1 MYSQFFILF
10 AMIVVGYYGYRKGW
24 LTREVNKGMGG
35 LVMQATIPAMLVTT
49 IANIQITH
57 DILLGFFLMMAAQ
70 AAAMMI
76 FGFLMRLYGKARKL
90 DGRLLDMLDITT
102 GSLNN
107 GFIGL
112 PVATIFF
119 GDVGVMYMSAG
130 VLGLNLYLWSYGVYV
145 LGGKQG
151 GSGAQ
156 MGKTFLKGAVN
167 PNCIAIF
174 LGLALTLSNTVH
186 LVPQALLDF
195 LTRLGDLSTPLS
207 LIYIGALAGSS
218 GIKQLFHEKDAL
230 EDQYCENAC
239 HAISGL
245 GSYADCSGGRY
256 GEIYFSGDSGIAI
269 GGCCAY
275 DGRKVWIW
283 RKNVLGYR
291 TLDHADFRFGTACL
305 RMADTL
311 SVLRKKQQKV

>member
-1 MYSQFFILF
+1 MYGQFFILF

-24 LTREVNKGMGG
+24 LTREVNKGLGG

-49 IANIQITH
+49 IANIEITN
-57 DILLGFFLMMAAQ
+57 DILVGFFLMMAAQ

-90 DGRLLDMLDITT
+90 DGRLLDMLDITN

-112 PVATIFF
+112 PVAASFF
-119 GDVGVMYMSAG
+119 GEVGVMYMSAG
-130 VLGLNLYLWSYGVYV
+130 AVGRNLYLWSYGVYV

-151 GSGAQ
+151 GSGGQ

-174 LGLALTLSNTVH
+174 LGLALTLSHTVQF
-186 LVPQALLDF
+186 VPQALLDF

-230 EDQYCENAC
+230 ELSIVKMLAMPFLAWAVMLIVPAGDMAKSIFLVTAALPAAVVVPMMVEKY
-239 HAISGL
+239 G
-245 GSYADCSGGRY
+245 Y
-256 GEIYFSGDSGIAI
+256 GEKMSSDIVLLTTLISVVELPA
-269 GGCCAY
+269 C
-275 DGRKVWIW
+275 VW
-283 RKNVLGYR
+283 LTHFLY
-291 TLDHADFRFGTACL
+291 
-305 RMADTL
+305 
-311 SVLRKKQQKV
+311 

>member
-24 LTREVNKGMGG
+24 LTREVNKGLGS

-49 IANIQITH
+49 IANIEITN

-76 FGFLMRLYGKARKL
+76 FGFLIRFYAKARKM
-90 DGRLLDMLDITT
+90 DERLLDMLDITV

-112 PVATIFF
+112 PVAMIFF
-119 GDVGVMYMSAG
+119 GDAGVMYMSAG

-145 LGGKQG
+145 LGGKKG

-156 MGKTFLKGAVN
+156 MGKTFLKGAIN

-174 LGLALTLSNTVH
+174 LGLALTLSHTVH
-186 LVPQALLDF
+186 FVPQALLDF

-230 EDQYCENAC
+230 E
-239 HAISGL
+239 ISIVKMLAMPFLAWAVMLIVPAGNMAKSIFL
-245 GSYADCSGGRY
+245 VTAALPAAVVVPMMVEKYGY
-256 GEIYFSGDSGIAI
+256 GEKMSSDIVLLTTLISVVELPA
-269 GGCCAY
+269 C
-275 DGRKVWIW
+275 VWL
-283 RKNVLGYR
+283 V
-291 TLDHADFRFGTACL
+291 DFL
-305 RMADTL
+305 Y
-311 SVLRKKQQKV
+311 

>member
-70 AAAMMI
+70 AVAMMI

-119 GDVGVMYMSAG
+119 GDVGVMYMSA
-130 VLGLNLYLWSYGVYV
+130 YYPCQRYIQDQSR
-145 LGGKQG
+145 
-151 GSGAQ
+151 
-156 MGKTFLKGAVN
+156 
-167 PNCIAIF
+167 
-174 LGLALTLSNTVH
+174 LSRS
-186 LVPQALLDF
+186 LP
-195 LTRLGDLSTPLS
+195 PL
-207 LIYIGALAGSS
+207 
-218 GIKQLFHEKDAL
+218 
-230 EDQYCENAC
+230 
-239 HAISGL
+239 
-245 GSYADCSGGRY
+245 
-256 GEIYFSGDSGIAI
+256 
-269 GGCCAY
+269 
-275 DGRKVWIW
+275 
-283 RKNVLGYR
+283 
-291 TLDHADFRFGTACL
+291 
-305 RMADTL
+305 
-311 SVLRKKQQKV
+311 

>member
-1 MYSQFFILF
+1 MYSRFFILF

-35 LVMQATIPAMLVTT
+35 LVMQATIPAMMVTT

-174 LGLALTLSNTVH
+174 LGLALTLSHTVH
-186 LVPQALLDF
+186 FVPQALLDF

-230 EDQYCENAC
+230 E
-239 HAISGL
+239 ISIVKMLAMPFLAWAVMLIVPAGDMAKSIFL
-245 GSYADCSGGRY
+245 VTAALPSAVVVPMMVEKYGY
-256 GEIYFSGDSGIAI
+256 GEKMSSDI
-269 GGCCAY
+269 
-275 DGRKVWIW
+275 
-283 RKNVLGYR
+283 VLLT
-291 TLDHADFRFGTACL
+291 TLI
-305 RMADTL
+305 
-311 SVLRKKQQKV
+311 SVLELPACVWLTHFLY

>member
-119 GDVGVMYMSAG
+119 EDVGVMYMSAG

-186 LVPQALLDF
+186 FVPQALLDF

-230 EDQYCENAC
+230 E
-239 HAISGL
+239 ISIVKMLAMPFLAWAVMLIVPAGDMAKSIFL
-245 GSYADCSGGRY
+245 VTAALPSAVVVPMMVEKYGY
-256 GEIYFSGDSGIAI
+256 GEKMSSDII
-269 GGCCAY
+269 
-275 DGRKVWIW
+275 
-283 RKNVLGYR
+283 LLT
-291 TLDHADFRFGTACL
+291 TLI
-305 RMADTL
+305 
-311 SVLRKKQQKV
+311 SVLELPACVWLTHFLY

>member
-1 MYSQFFILF
+1 
-10 AMIVVGYYGYRKGW
+10 
-24 LTREVNKGMGG
+24 
-35 LVMQATIPAMLVTT
+35 
-49 IANIQITH
+49 
-57 DILLGFFLMMAAQ
+57 
-70 AAAMMI
+70 
-76 FGFLMRLYGKARKL
+76 
-90 DGRLLDMLDITT
+90 MLDITT

-174 LGLALTLSNTVH
+174 LGLALTLSHTVH
-186 LVPQALLDF
+186 FVPQALLDF

-230 EDQYCENAC
+230 ELS
-239 HAISGL
+239 IVKML
-245 GSYADCSGGRY
+245 GMPFLAWAVMLIVPAGDMAKSIFLVTAALPSAVVVPMMVEKYGY
-256 GEIYFSGDSGIAI
+256 GEKMSSDI
-269 GGCCAY
+269 
-275 DGRKVWIW
+275 
-283 RKNVLGYR
+283 VLLT
-291 TLDHADFRFGTACL
+291 TLI
-305 RMADTL
+305 
-311 SVLRKKQQKV
+311 SVLELPACVWLTHFLY

>member
-119 GDVGVMYMSAG
+119 RDVGVMYMSAG

-174 LGLALTLSNTVH
+174 LGLALTLSHTVH
-186 LVPQALLDF
+186 FVPQALLDF

-230 EDQYCENAC
+230 ELS
-239 HAISGL
+239 IVKML
-245 GSYADCSGGRY
+245 GMPFLAWAVMLIVPAGDMAKSIFLVTAALPSAVVVPMMVEKYGY
-256 GEIYFSGDSGIAI
+256 GEKMSSDI
-269 GGCCAY
+269 
-275 DGRKVWIW
+275 
-283 RKNVLGYR
+283 VLLT
-291 TLDHADFRFGTACL
+291 TLI
-305 RMADTL
+305 
-311 SVLRKKQQKV
+311 SVLELPACVWLTHFLY

>member
-119 GDVGVMYMSAG
+119 EDVGVMYMSAG

-186 LVPQALLDF
+186 FVPQALLDF

-230 EDQYCENAC
+230 E
-239 HAISGL
+239 ISIVKMLAMPFLAWAVMLIVPAGDMAKSIFL
-245 GSYADCSGGRY
+245 VTAALPSAVVVPMMVEKYGY
-256 GEIYFSGDSGIAI
+256 GEKMSSDI
-269 GGCCAY
+269 
-275 DGRKVWIW
+275 
-283 RKNVLGYR
+283 VLLT
-291 TLDHADFRFGTACL
+291 TLI
-305 RMADTL
+305 
-311 SVLRKKQQKV
+311 SVLELPACVWLTHFLY

>member
-1 MYSQFFILF
+1 MYGQFFILF

-24 LTREVNKGMGG
+24 LTREVNKGLGG

-49 IANIQITH
+49 IANIEITN
-57 DILLGFFLMMAAQ
+57 DILVGFFLMMAAQ

-112 PVATIFF
+112 PVAAIFF
-119 GDVGVMYMSAG
+119 GAVGVMYMSAG

-151 GSGAQ
+151 GSGGQ

-174 LGLALTLSNTVH
+174 LGLALTLSHTVQF
-186 LVPQALLDF
+186 VPQALLDF

-230 EDQYCENAC
+230 ELSIVKMLAMPFLAWAVMLIVPAGDMAKSIFLVTAAVPAAVVVPMMVEKY
-239 HAISGL
+239 G
-245 GSYADCSGGRY
+245 Y
-256 GEIYFSGDSGIAI
+256 GEKMSSDIVLLTTLISVVELPA
-269 GGCCAY
+269 C
-275 DGRKVWIW
+275 VW
-283 RKNVLGYR
+283 LAHFLY
-291 TLDHADFRFGTACL
+291 
-305 RMADTL
+305 
-311 SVLRKKQQKV
+311 

>member
-151 GSGAQ
+151 GSGGQ
-156 MGKTFLKGAVN
+156 MGKTFLKGAVT
-167 PNCIAIF
+167 P
-174 LGLALTLSNTVH
+174 TVLPFS
-186 LVPQALLDF
+186 LV
-195 LTRLGDLSTPLS
+195 
-207 LIYIGALAGSS
+207 
-218 GIKQLFHEKDAL
+218 
-230 EDQYCENAC
+230 
-239 HAISGL
+239 
-245 GSYADCSGGRY
+245 
-256 GEIYFSGDSGIAI
+256 
-269 GGCCAY
+269 
-275 DGRKVWIW
+275 W
-283 RKNVLGYR
+283 R
-291 TLDHADFRFGTACL
+291 
-305 RMADTL
+305 
-311 SVLRKKQQKV
+311 

>member
-1 MYSQFFILF
+1 
-10 AMIVVGYYGYRKGW
+10 
-24 LTREVNKGMGG
+24 
-35 LVMQATIPAMLVTT
+35 
-49 IANIQITH
+49 
-57 DILLGFFLMMAAQ
+57 
-70 AAAMMI
+70 MMI

-112 PVATIFF
+112 PVAAIFF

-151 GSGAQ
+151 GSGGQ

-174 LGLALTLSNTVH
+174 LGLALTLSHTVQF
-186 LVPQALLDF
+186 VPQALLDF

-230 EDQYCENAC
+230 ELSIVKMLAMPFLAWAVMLIVPAGDMAKSIFLVTAALPAAVVVPMMVEKY
-239 HAISGL
+239 G
-245 GSYADCSGGRY
+245 Y
-256 GEIYFSGDSGIAI
+256 GEKMSSDIVLLTTLISVVELPA
-269 GGCCAY
+269 C
-275 DGRKVWIW
+275 VW
-283 RKNVLGYR
+283 LTHFLY
-291 TLDHADFRFGTACL
+291 
-305 RMADTL
+305 
-311 SVLRKKQQKV
+311 

>member
-1 MYSQFFILF
+1 MYGQFFILF
-10 AMIVVGYYGYRKGW
+10 AMILVGYYGYQKGW
-24 LTREVNKGMGG
+24 LTREVNKGLGS

-49 IANIQITH
+49 IANIEITN

-107 GFIGL
+107 GVIGL
-112 PVATIFF
+112 PVAMIFF

-151 GSGAQ
+151 GNGAQ

-174 LGLALTLSNTVH
+174 LGLALTLSHTVH
-186 LVPQALLDF
+186 FVPQALLDF

-230 EDQYCENAC
+230 E
-239 HAISGL
+239 ISIVKMLAMPFLAWAVMMVVPASDMAKSVFLVTAALPAAVVVPMMVEKYG
-245 GSYADCSGGRY
+245 Y
-256 GEIYFSGDSGIAI
+256 GEKMSSDIVLLTTLISVVELPA
-269 GGCCAY
+269 C
-275 DGRKVWIW
+275 VW
-283 RKNVLGYR
+283 LTHFLY
-291 TLDHADFRFGTACL
+291 
-305 RMADTL
+305 
-311 SVLRKKQQKV
+311 

>member
-1 MYSQFFILF
+1 MYGQFFILF

-24 LTREVNKGMGG
+24 LTREVNKGLGG

-49 IANIQITH
+49 IANIEITN
-57 DILLGFFLMMAAQ
+57 DILVGFFLMMAAQ

-112 PVATIFF
+112 PVAASFF

-151 GSGAQ
+151 GSGGQ

-174 LGLALTLSNTVH
+174 LGLALTLSHTVQF
-186 LVPQALLDF
+186 VPQALLDF

-230 EDQYCENAC
+230 ELSIVKMLAMPFLAWAVMLIVPAGDMAKSIFLVTAALPAAVVVPMMVEKY
-239 HAISGL
+239 G
-245 GSYADCSGGRY
+245 Y
-256 GEIYFSGDSGIAI
+256 GEKMSSDIVLLTTLISVVELPA
-269 GGCCAY
+269 C
-275 DGRKVWIW
+275 VW
-283 RKNVLGYR
+283 LAHFLY
-291 TLDHADFRFGTACL
+291 
-305 RMADTL
+305 
-311 SVLRKKQQKV
+311 

>member
-1 MYSQFFILF
+1 MYGQFFILF

-24 LTREVNKGMGG
+24 LTREVNKGLGG

-49 IANIQITH
+49 IANIEITN
-57 DILLGFFLMMAAQ
+57 DILVGFFLMMAAQ

-112 PVATIFF
+112 PVAAIFF
-119 GDVGVMYMSAG
+119 EDVGVMYMSAG

-151 GSGAQ
+151 GSGGQ

-174 LGLALTLSNTVH
+174 LGLALTLSHTVQF
-186 LVPQALLDF
+186 VPQALLDF

-230 EDQYCENAC
+230 ELSIVKMLAMPFLAWAVMLIVPAGDMAKSIFLVTAALPAAVVVPMMVEKY
-239 HAISGL
+239 G
-245 GSYADCSGGRY
+245 Y
-256 GEIYFSGDSGIAI
+256 GEKMSSDIVLLTTLISVVELPA
-269 GGCCAY
+269 C
-275 DGRKVWIW
+275 VW
-283 RKNVLGYR
+283 LTHFLY
-291 TLDHADFRFGTACL
+291 
-305 RMADTL
+305 
-311 SVLRKKQQKV
+311 

>member
-1 MYSQFFILF
+1 MYGQFFILF
-10 AMIVVGYYGYRKGW
+10 AMILVGYYGYQKGW
-24 LTREVNKGMGG
+24 LTREVNKGLGS

-49 IANIQITH
+49 IANIEITN

-107 GFIGL
+107 GVIGL
-112 PVATIFF
+112 PVAMIFF

-151 GSGAQ
+151 GNGAQ

-174 LGLALTLSNTVH
+174 LGLALTLSHTVH
-186 LVPQALLDF
+186 FVPQALLDF

-230 EDQYCENAC
+230 E
-239 HAISGL
+239 ISIVKMLAMPFLAWAVMLVVPASDMAKSVFLVTAALPAAVVVPMMVEKYG
-245 GSYADCSGGRY
+245 Y
-256 GEIYFSGDSGIAI
+256 GEKMSSDIVLLTTLISVVELPA
-269 GGCCAY
+269 C
-275 DGRKVWIW
+275 VW
-283 RKNVLGYR
+283 LTHFLY
-291 TLDHADFRFGTACL
+291 
-305 RMADTL
+305 
-311 SVLRKKQQKV
+311 

>member
-1 MYSQFFILF
+1 MYGQFFILF
-10 AMIVVGYYGYRKGW
+10 AMILVGYYGYQKGW
-24 LTREVNKGMGG
+24 LTREVNKGLGS

-49 IANIQITH
+49 IANIEITN

-107 GFIGL
+107 GVIGL
-112 PVATIFF
+112 PVAMIFF

-151 GSGAQ
+151 GNGAQ

-174 LGLALTLSNTVH
+174 LGLALTLSHTVH
-186 LVPQALLDF
+186 FVPQALLDF

-230 EDQYCENAC
+230 E
-239 HAISGL
+239 ISIVKMLAMPFLAWAVMLVVPASDMAKSVFLVTAALPAAVVVPMMVEKYG
-245 GSYADCSGGRY
+245 Y
-256 GEIYFSGDSGIAI
+256 GEKMSSDI
-269 GGCCAY
+269 
-275 DGRKVWIW
+275 
-283 RKNVLGYR
+283 VLLT
-291 TLDHADFRFGTACL
+291 TLI
-305 RMADTL
+305 
-311 SVLRKKQQKV
+311 SVLELPACVWLTDFLY

>member
-1 MYSQFFILF
+1 MYGQFFILF

-24 LTREVNKGMGG
+24 LTREVNKGLGG

-49 IANIQITH
+49 IANIEITN
-57 DILLGFFLMMAAQ
+57 DILVGFFLMMAAQ

-107 GFIGL
+107 VFIGL
-112 PVATIFF
+112 PVAAIFF

-151 GSGAQ
+151 GSGGQ

-174 LGLALTLSNTVH
+174 LGLALTLSHTVQF
-186 LVPQALLDF
+186 VPQALLDF

-230 EDQYCENAC
+230 ELSIVKMLAMPFLAWAVMLIVPAGDMAKSIFLVTAALPAAVVVPMMVEKY
-239 HAISGL
+239 G
-245 GSYADCSGGRY
+245 Y
-256 GEIYFSGDSGIAI
+256 GEKMSSDIVLLTTLISVVELPA
-269 GGCCAY
+269 C
-275 DGRKVWIW
+275 VW
-283 RKNVLGYR
+283 LTHFLY
-291 TLDHADFRFGTACL
+291 
-305 RMADTL
+305 
-311 SVLRKKQQKV
+311 